1 MTIRPWSNEDRP
13 GELATSAVSGR
24 RRQKVIR
31 GTDMVTPERPLVM
44 TENGRDEELIPG
56 RDRLSKRHPLVVKN
70 PELFRPCDSEDIETI
85 RTSSQARRAQTA
97 SPGGDDPSRTRGPLR
112 KFSLG
117 PDRSPEWRLP

>member
-85 RTSSQARRAQTA
+85 RTHRKLAERKLRRLGET
-97 SPGGDDPSRTRGPLR
+97 TRAETRPPR

>member
-1 MTIRPWSNEDRP
+1 MSRPWEDKP
-13 GELATSAVSGR
+13 GELATSFGSGR

-44 TENGRDEELIPG
+44 TENGRTEELIPG

-70 PELFRPCDSEDIETI
+70 PELFRPCDPEDIETI
-85 RTSSQARRAQTA
+85 RNHRKLAERKLKRLGGTTRA
-97 SPGGDDPSRTRGPLR
+97 DTRPQK

-117 PDRSPEWRLP
+117 PERSPEYRLP